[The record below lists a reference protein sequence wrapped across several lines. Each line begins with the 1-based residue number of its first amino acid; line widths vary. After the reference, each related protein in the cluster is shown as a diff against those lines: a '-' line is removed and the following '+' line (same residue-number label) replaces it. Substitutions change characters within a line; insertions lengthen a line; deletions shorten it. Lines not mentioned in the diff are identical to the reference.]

1 MKLKFFKCQSA
12 KFLKSFKSHK
22 YTYKVGNIYSTLV
35 LISPIFSQQLNFKQK
50 YIMTFKNSSRL
61 AVALFLVIGLACDK
75 SGNSSIDKNVNLSS
89 AQDSISFAL
98 GYQNGDFLANEG
110 ATDFEYDAYIAG
122 FINGIE
128 QNEVLDQ
135 ATRNALINDFRIELT
150 TMQKE
155 KNKAEGEA
163 FLAEN
168 KTKDGVIETESG
180 LQYKVIEEGTGES
193 PTAESTVEVHYEGT
207 LIDGTKF
214 DSSYDRGETIEFPLN
229 GVIRG
234 WTEGVQLMK
243 EGATYMFYI
252 PSDLGYGANPRPGGP
267 IKPNS
272 TLIFKVEL
280 VSVK

>member
-1 MKLKFFKCQSA
+1 
-12 KFLKSFKSHK
+12 
-22 YTYKVGNIYSTLV
+22 
-35 LISPIFSQQLNFKQK
+35 
-50 YIMTFKNSSRL
+50 MTFKNSSRL
-61 AVALFLVIGLACDK
+61 AVALFLLIGFACD
-75 SGNSSIDKNVNLSS
+75 NSNNPSIQKDLKLSS
-89 AQDSISFAL
+89 TQDSTSFAL
-98 GYQNGDFLANEG
+98 GYQNGDFLAREG
-110 ATDFEYDAYIAG
+110 ATEFSYDAYIAG

-128 QNEVLDQ
+128 QTETLDQ
-135 ATRNALINDFRIELT
+135 DTRNSLINDFRIELT
-150 TMQKE
+150 SKIKE
-155 KNKAEGEA
+155 VNSVEGEA

-168 KTKDGVIETESG
+168 KTKEGVIETESG
-180 LQYKVIEEGTGES
+180 LQYKVIEEGTGAS

-243 EGATYMFYI
+243 EGATFMFYI
-252 PSDLGYGANPRPGGP
+252 PSELGYGANPRPGGP

-272 TLIFKVEL
+272 ALIFKVEL

>member
-1 MKLKFFKCQSA
+1 
-12 KFLKSFKSHK
+12 
-22 YTYKVGNIYSTLV
+22 
-35 LISPIFSQQLNFKQK
+35 
-50 YIMTFKNSSRL
+50 MTFKNSSTL
-61 AVALFLVIGLACDK
+61 AAFLLLLTGFACDN
-75 SGNSSIDKNVNLSS
+75 SNNSSINKEVSLSS

-98 GYQNGDFLANEG
+98 GYQNGDFFAREG
-110 ATDFEYDAYIAG
+110 ATDFSYDAYISG

-128 QNEVLDQ
+128 QSEALDQ
-135 ATRNALINDFRIELT
+135 ATRNSLINDFRIQLT
-150 TMQKE
+150 TALKE
-155 KNKAEGEA
+155 KNKAEGDA

-168 KTKDGVIETESG
+168 KTKEGVMETESG
-180 LQYKVIEEGTGES
+180 LQYKVIEAGTGAS

-234 WTEGVQLMK
+234 WTEGLQLMK

-252 PSDLGYGANPRPGGP
+252 PSNLAYGENPRPGGP

-280 VSVK
+280 ISVK

>member
-1 MKLKFFKCQSA
+1 
-12 KFLKSFKSHK
+12 
-22 YTYKVGNIYSTLV
+22 
-35 LISPIFSQQLNFKQK
+35 
-50 YIMTFKNSSRL
+50 MTFKNSSRIAAAFL
-61 AVALFLVIGLACDK
+61 LFVGIACD
-75 SGNSSIDKNVNLSS
+75 NSSIDKDVNLSS

-98 GYQNGDFLANEG
+98 GFQNGDFLAREG
-110 ATDFEYDAYIAG
+110 ATDFSYDAYIAG

-135 ATRNALINDFRIELT
+135 ATRNSLINDFRIQLT
-150 TMQKE
+150 SKVKE
-155 KNKAEGEA
+155 ANKAEGEA

-168 KTKDGVIETESG
+168 KTKEGVMETESG
-180 LQYKVIEEGTGES
+180 LQYKVIEEGTGAS

-234 WTEGVQLMK
+234 WTEGLQLMK

-252 PSDLGYGANPRPGGP
+252 PSDLAYGENPRPGGP
-267 IKPNS
+267 IKPNH

-280 VSVK
+280 IAVK

>member
-1 MKLKFFKCQSA
+1 
-12 KFLKSFKSHK
+12 
-22 YTYKVGNIYSTLV
+22 
-35 LISPIFSQQLNFKQK
+35 
-50 YIMTFKNSSRL
+50 MTFKNSSRL
-61 AVALFLVIGLACDK
+61 TVALLLLIGFACD
-75 SGNSSIDKNVNLSS
+75 NSNDSSTKKDMKLSS

-98 GYQNGDFLANEG
+98 GYQNGDFLAREG
-110 ATDFEYDAYIAG
+110 ATEFSYDAYISG

-128 QNEVLDQ
+128 QTETLDQ
-135 ATRNALINDFRIELT
+135 ATRNSLINDFRIELT
-150 TMQKE
+150 GKIKE
-155 KNKAEGEA
+155 VNKAESEA

-168 KTKDGVIETESG
+168 KTKEGVIETESG
-180 LQYKVIEEGTGES
+180 LQYKVIKEGTGAS

-243 EGATYMFYI
+243 EGATFMFYI
-252 PSDLGYGANPRPGGP
+252 PSELAYGANPRPGGP

-272 TLIFKVEL
+272 ALIFKVEL

>member
-1 MKLKFFKCQSA
+1 
-12 KFLKSFKSHK
+12 
-22 YTYKVGNIYSTLV
+22 
-35 LISPIFSQQLNFKQK
+35 
-50 YIMTFKNSSRL
+50 MTFKNSSRL
-61 AVALFLVIGLACDK
+61 AVALLLIIGISCDN
-75 SGNSSIDKNVNLSS
+75 SGNSSINKDVKLSTD
-89 AQDSISFAL
+89 QDSISFAL
-98 GYQNGDFLANEG
+98 GYQNGDFLAREG
-110 ATDFEYDAYIAG
+110 ATEFSYDSYIAG

-128 QNEVLDQ
+128 QNEKLDQ
-135 ATRNALINDFRIELT
+135 ATRNSLINDFRIQLT
-150 TMQKE
+150 NKVKE
-155 KNKAEGEA
+155 VNKAEGEA

-168 KTKDGVIETESG
+168 KTKEGVMETESG
-180 LQYKVIEEGTGES
+180 LQYKVVEEGTGAS

-229 GVIRG
+229 GVIKG

>member
-1 MKLKFFKCQSA
+1 
-12 KFLKSFKSHK
+12 
-22 YTYKVGNIYSTLV
+22 
-35 LISPIFSQQLNFKQK
+35 
-50 YIMTFKNSSRL
+50 MTFKNSSRL
-61 AVALFLVIGLACDK
+61 AIAFLLLVGLACDN
-75 SGNSSIDKNVNLSS
+75 SNNSSITKEASLSS

-98 GYQNGDFLANEG
+98 GYQNGDFLAREG
-110 ATDFEYDAYIAG
+110 ATEFSYDAYISG

-128 QNEVLDQ
+128 QTEVLDQ
-135 ATRNALINDFRIELT
+135 ATRNSLINDFRIQLT
-150 TMQKE
+150 SAIKE
-155 KNKAEGEA
+155 KNRTEGEA

-168 KTKDGVIETESG
+168 KTKEGVIETESG
-180 LQYKVIEEGTGES
+180 LQYKVIEEGTGAS

-252 PSDLGYGANPRPGGP
+252 PSDLAYGENPRPGGP

-272 TLIFKVEL
+272 ALIFKVEL
-280 VSVK
+280 ISVK

>member
-1 MKLKFFKCQSA
+1 
-12 KFLKSFKSHK
+12 
-22 YTYKVGNIYSTLV
+22 
-35 LISPIFSQQLNFKQK
+35 
-50 YIMTFKNSSRL
+50 MTFKNSSRF
-61 AVALFLVIGLACDK
+61 ALVIVLFIGLACDN
-75 SGNSSIDKNVNLSS
+75 SGKVSKDTSLST

-98 GYQNGDFLANEG
+98 GYQNGDFLAREG
-110 ATDFEYDAYIAG
+110 ATDFSYDAYISG

-128 QNEVLDQ
+128 QSEKLDQ

-150 TMQKE
+150 SKVQEVNKE
-155 KNKAEGEA
+155 EGEA

-168 KTKDGVIETESG
+168 KTKEGVVETESG
-180 LQYKVIEEGTGES
+180 LQYKVIEEGSGAS

-229 GVIRG
+229 GVIPG

-252 PSDLGYGANPRPGGP
+252 PSDLAYGANPRPGGP

-280 VSVK
+280 ISVK